1 MIEALRL
8 ILRTT
13 LDRLWEQ
20 AVEYLPSIL
29 ASVIILGVAW
39 VIAALMRFLVL
50 RLFRGAAIDR
60 FLKTSGLNSV
70 TGGVFSLG
78 ATRLVAAACYWGL
91 LLVGVMTAL
100 STLNS
105 TLITRLTEQ
114 AVMLLPK
121 LVTAA
126 VIVMGGL
133 WLGQYLSRSALIW
146 ACNQR
151 LPSAHN
157 LAGLVRMAV
166 VFLSVVVAADHL
178 DFARG
183 VFLSAF
189 VICLAGIVL
198 AISLSVG
205 LGRQDMLNWLS
216 RRESR
221 PEETGREWSLWN
233 HL

>member
-1 MIEALRL
+1 MIEAMRF
-8 ILRTT
+8 ILEGTV
-13 LDRLWEQ
+13 DRLKAQ
-20 AVEYLPSIL
+20 TVTYLPSIL
-29 ASVIILGVAW
+29 ASIIILAVAW
-39 VIAALMRFLVL
+39 VIAILVRFLVM

-60 FLKTSGLNSV
+60 FLKTSGLNAV

-78 ATRLVAAACYWGL
+78 ATRLAAAVGYWAVLIAGIL
-91 LLVGVMTAL
+91 TAL

-105 TLITRLTEQ
+105 SLIAKLTEQ
-114 AVMLLPK
+114 AVLLMPK
-121 LVTAA
+121 LVTAG
-126 VIVMGGL
+126 VIVLGGL

-157 LAGLVRMAV
+157 LAGLVRIAV
-166 VFLSVVVAADHL
+166 IFLAVVVAADHL

-205 LGRQDMLNWLS
+205 LGRHEMLDWLS

-221 PEETGREWSLWN
+221 PEEPGREWSLWN